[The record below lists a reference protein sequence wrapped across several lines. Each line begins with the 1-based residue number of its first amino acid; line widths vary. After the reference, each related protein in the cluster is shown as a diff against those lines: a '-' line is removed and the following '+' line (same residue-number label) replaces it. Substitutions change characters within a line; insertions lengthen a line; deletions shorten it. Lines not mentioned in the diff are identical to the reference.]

1 LTLAV
6 EVDPREVGLSP
17 KRLERI
23 DALVRRYVD
32 RGLLPGAL
40 AMVTRHS
47 KVAHLF
53 TYGSRDLSAGAPM
66 EADTIVRL
74 YSMTKPV
81 TSVAAMMLYE
91 EGAFDLYD
99 PVSSVIPAFGD
110 TGVWA
115 GGNRNAP
122 ELEPQRAP
130 MAMWNLFTHTS
141 GLTYGFALDH
151 PVDALYRRAGY
162 GLAAPDGKTLADACD
177 DFAGFPLV
185 FQPGSAWNYSVST
198 DVLGRVVEVLS
209 GESLDAFFQERIFGP
224 LGMVDTGFFVPSDK
238 IGRLAELYVPE
249 AGSRRATHLPTPAAS
264 NSRLPSMLSGGGGLF
279 GTAGDY
285 HRFTQM
291 LLGGGELD
299 GTRLLG
305 PRTVGLMTSNHLPGG
320 ATLTEFG
327 RRSLPDLLQPGA
339 GFGLGF
345 AVVTDPAEAK
355 IANGLGTYSWGGA
368 ASTTFFVDPAEKV
381 TLVFLTQLL
390 PSSVHPIRRELRQ
403 LVAQAI
409 ID

>member
-1 LTLAV
+1 MPLAV
-6 EVDPREVGLSP
+6 EVDPREVGLSAE
-17 KRLERI
+17 RLERL

-40 AMVTRHS
+40 AMVSRHS

-53 TYGSRDLSAGAPM
+53 TYGSRDLRAGTPM
-66 EADTIVRL
+66 ETDTIVRL

-99 PVSSVIPAFGD
+99 PVSSVVPAFGD
-110 TGVWA
+110 TMVWA
-115 GGNRNAP
+115 GGNRDAP
-122 ELEPQRAP
+122 VLEPQRAP
-130 MAMWNLFTHTS
+130 MAMWNLFSHTS

-162 GLAAPDGKTLADACD
+162 GLGAPGGKTLADACD

-209 GESLDAFFQERIFGP
+209 GKSLDVFFQERIFGP
-224 LGMVDTGFFVPSDK
+224 LGMVDTGFFVPSEKVD
-238 IGRLAELYVPE
+238 RLAELYVPE
-249 AGSRRATHLPTPAAS
+249 AGSRRATLLPMPAGSA
-264 NSRLPSMLSGGGGLF
+264 SRLPSMLSGGGGLF

-291 LLGGGELD
+291 LLGGGELE

-345 AVVTDPAEAK
+345 AVVTDLAEAK

-381 TLVFLTQLL
+381 TMVFLTQLL
-390 PSSVHPIRRELRQ
+390 PSSIHPIRRELRQ

>member
-1 LTLAV
+1 
-6 EVDPREVGLSP
+6 
-17 KRLERI
+17 
-23 DALVRRYVD
+23 
-32 RGLLPGAL
+32 
-40 AMVTRHS
+40 MVSRHS

-53 TYGSRDLSAGAPM
+53 TYGSRDVQAGSPM
-66 EADTIVRL
+66 ETDTIVRL

-99 PVSSVIPAFGD
+99 PVSSVLPAFGE
-110 TGVWA
+110 TMVWA
-115 GGNRNAP
+115 GGNRDAP
-122 ELEPQRAP
+122 VLEHQRVP

-151 PVDALYRRAGY
+151 PVDAMYRRAGF
-162 GLAAPDGKTLADACD
+162 GLGAPSGRTLAEASD
-177 DFAGFPLV
+177 DFAGFPLL
-185 FQPGSAWNYSVST
+185 FQPGTAWNYSVST

-209 GESLDAFFQERIFGP
+209 GKSLDDFFQERIFGP
-224 LGMVDTGFFVPSDK
+224 LGMVDTGFFVPTEEV
-238 IGRLAELYVPE
+238 GRLAQLYVPE
-249 AGSRRATHLPTPAAS
+249 RGTRRATVLPMQADSATS
-264 NSRLPSMLSGGGGLF
+264 LPSMLSGGGGLF
-279 GTAGDY
+279 GTAADY

-305 PRTVGLMTSNHLPGG
+305 PRTIGMMTSNHLPGG
-320 ATLTEFG
+320 STLPEFG

-355 IANGLGTYSWGGA
+355 IPNGIGTYSWGGA
-368 ASTTFFVDPAEKV
+368 ASTFFFVDPVEAL

-390 PSSVHPIRRELRQ
+390 PSSTHPIRRELRQ
-403 LVAQAI
+403 LCSQSIVN
-409 ID
+409 